1 MMIPSFS
8 IRNNSFSLETLIE
21 LGRVRTKRD
30 INLRRGSLG
39 KEQMCLEIFDR
50 AYNRMLNF
58 DSFFRYMVVSN
69 EIIII
74 IIKF

>member
-1 MMIPSFS
+1 MIPSFS